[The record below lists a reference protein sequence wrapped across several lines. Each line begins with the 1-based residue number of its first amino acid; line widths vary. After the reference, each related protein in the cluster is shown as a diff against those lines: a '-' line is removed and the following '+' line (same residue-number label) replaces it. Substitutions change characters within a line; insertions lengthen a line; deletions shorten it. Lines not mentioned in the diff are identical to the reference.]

1 MPVQRAVKDIIDTN
15 ILISYLIGKELQ
27 GFKSYIV
34 SEKIKIVITDQLI
47 EEIKLVTARQKL
59 KKYFD
64 QGSVS
69 EFLALLLLIS
79 KKVKVKKIESLCRDP
94 KDDFLL
100 ALAKQSKSDFL
111 ITGDKDLLELKVYGK
126 TKILRAKDFME
137 RME

>member
-1 MPVQRAVKDIIDTN
+1 MPVQRAVKVIIDTN

-100 ALAKQSKSDFL
+100 ALAKESKSDFL